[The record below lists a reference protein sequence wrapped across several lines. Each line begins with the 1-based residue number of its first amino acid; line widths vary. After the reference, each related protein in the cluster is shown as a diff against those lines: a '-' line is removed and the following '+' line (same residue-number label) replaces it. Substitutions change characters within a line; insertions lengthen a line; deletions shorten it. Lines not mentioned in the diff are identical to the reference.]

1 MTDPTER
8 ERLARLLF
16 NQWFGWDAWE
26 HEPQDSFARAKCY
39 ANADEILA
47 EFVREGAPRT
57 PAPAVDLLAAGRRA
71 MHRYRSICGKWKVE
85 HGEAWMPAERI
96 EELWRSVAAAALSEL
111 HNSHPSLDRSA
122 AKSSESVAGKSAG
135 RGEGE
140 T

>member
-8 ERLARLLF
+8 ERLARLIYKAGKERVPL
-16 NQWFGWDAWE
+16 
-26 HEPQDSFARAKCY
+26 
-39 ANADEILA
+39 ILA
-47 EFVREGAPRT
+47 EYLAEVVLEDGFHCEGAPRT

-111 HNSHPSLDRSA
+111 HNTHPSLDRSA
-122 AKSSESVAGKSAG
+122 AKSSDAVAGKLG